1 MLLRELF
8 NNLSLKIRELISEG
22 NGTDKIANDAKLAT
36 KGLVTTPAA
45 NNNAGDAY
53 KSYRMGLAL
62 AGAPEYPTKAESEIG
77 GDPLL
82 STYTDAEWDMVKYA
96 AKQAKAGPLKR
107 LSNKRSEEMPDVN
120 KSSPVAKPKK
130 NKYGI

>member
-1 MLLRELF
+1 M
-8 NNLSLKIRELISEG
+8 KINEIISESSRQ
-22 NGTDKIANDAKLAT
+22 DKISQDAKLASP
-36 KGLVTTPAA
+36 GLVTTPAA

-82 STYTDAEWDMVKYA
+82 STYTDAEWEMVKFA
-96 AKQAKAGPLKR
+96 AKQANAGPIKR
-107 LSNKRSEEMPDVN
+107 LSRSRSQEMPDVN
-120 KSSPVAKPKK
+120 KTSAVAKKKK
-130 NKYGI
+130 NKYGV

>member
-1 MLLRELF
+1 M
-8 NNLSLKIRELISEG
+8 KIKDVIIESGVKPLAKNISR
-22 NGTDKIANDAKLAT
+22 AT

-62 AGAPEYPTKAESEIG
+62 AGAPDYPTKAENQIG

-82 STYTDAEWDMVKYA
+82 STYTDEEWEMVKFA
-96 AKQAKAGPLKR
+96 AKQANAGPIKR
-107 LSNKRSEEMPDVN
+107 ISKNKSEEMPDVN
-120 KSSPVAKPKK
+120 NVSAVANTKR
-130 NKYGI
+130 NKYGV

>member
-1 MLLRELF
+1 MRI
-8 NNLSLKIRELISEG
+8 KDVIVEG
-22 NGTDKIANDAKLAT
+22 KNQDEVDKSIKRAMPN
-36 KGLVTTPAA
+36 LVTTPAA

-62 AGAPEYPTKAESEIG
+62 AGAPDYPTKAESEIG

-82 STYTDAEWDMVKYA
+82 SPYTDAEWAMIQMA

-107 LSNKRSEEMPDVN
+107 LNRSRSEELPDVMTV
-120 KSSPVAKPKK
+120 SPTAKPKR
-130 NKYGI
+130 NKYGV